1 MDAIQG
7 VGERYER
14 AATLSWRRLCLDEVV
29 ETRCVLRLMKEATG
43 ASPDAQAMM
52 PEEATARMRS
62 R

>member
-14 AATLSWRRLCLDEVV
+14 AATLSWRRLRRDEVV
-29 ETRCVLRLMKEATG
+29 EPRCVLRLMQEATG
-43 ASPDAQAMM
+43 AGPEAWAMM
-52 PEEATARMRS
+52 SEEVTARMRS